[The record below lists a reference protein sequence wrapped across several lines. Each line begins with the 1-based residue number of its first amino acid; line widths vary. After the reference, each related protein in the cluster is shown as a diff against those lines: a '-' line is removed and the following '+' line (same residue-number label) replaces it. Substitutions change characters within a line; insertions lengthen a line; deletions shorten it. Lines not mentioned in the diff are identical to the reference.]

1 MNSSQKLTNTDVKK
15 LNKNRIFRLIY
26 SSDKLSRQEIAD
38 QLGLSLPTVN
48 QNLKMLMEEGLI
60 EYVGNFTSTGGRRA
74 QAITINNNARKA
86 VSVNIRADHINVD
99 IVGLKGQIIYSMT
112 VKAHFNKNSAY
123 IEKLAD
129 AVRHAAAYAG
139 ADEKDIL
146 GVGITVPGVL
156 NEDKQILISAPP
168 LKVKNYNL
176 TKLIAAIGYPAIVM
190 NDARAEAY
198 ADHWFNGKPEDEK
211 IYIMLGEGVGG
222 AYINASAI
230 RSGVHNRGGEFGHMV
245 IHPGG
250 KQCLCGKKGC
260 LEAYVSEKVL
270 SSELNT
276 SLEDFFALAEQGKSD
291 NVKILDE
298 YMDNLALGINNI
310 YTMMDCNIVIGG
322 TVAPYLKKYEDN
334 IKERLINDYSFDT
347 DAEYLRIADGV
358 RRRAELGAAL
368 SFVAGFI
375 DGVE

>member
-1 MNSSQKLTNTDVKK
+1 MDSSQKLTNTDVKK

-26 SSDKLSRQEIAD
+26 NSDKISRQEIAD

-48 QNLKMLMEEGLI
+48 QNLKMLMEDGLI

-86 VSVNIRADHINVD
+86 ISMNIKADYINVD
-99 IVGLKGQIIYSMT
+99 VVGLKGQIIYSMA
-112 VKAHFNKNSAY
+112 VKAHFSKSSAY
-123 IEKLAD
+123 IEKLTD
-129 AVRHAAAYAG
+129 AVRHAVDYVG
-139 ADEKDIL
+139 ADADDIL
-146 GVGITVPGVL
+146 GVGITVPGIL
-156 NEDKQILISAPP
+156 DDEKQILISAPP
-168 LKVKNYNL
+168 LKAKNYDF
-176 TKLIAAIGYPAIVM
+176 TRLISAIDYPVVVM

-198 ADHWFNGKPEDEK
+198 ADHWFNGKSEDEK

-230 RSGVHNRGGEFGHMV
+230 RNGVHNRGGEFGHMV

-260 LEAYVSEKVL
+260 FEAYVSEKVL

-276 SLEDFFALAEQGKSD
+276 SLEDFFAQAEKGKPD
-291 NVKILDE
+291 YVDMLEE
-298 YMDNLALGINNI
+298 YIDNLALGINNI
-310 YTMMDCNIVIGG
+310 YTMMDCDIVLGG
-322 TVAPYLKKYEDN
+322 TVAPYIKRYEDR
-334 IKERLINDYSFDT
+334 IKECLVNDYSFDT
-347 DAEYLRIADGV
+347 DADYLKISDDGGGKSG
-358 RRRAELGAAL
+358 LGAAL
-368 SFVAGFI
+368 SFVARFI